1 MRTLLIIGSLPENKI
16 KETLYNEIKIFFNL
30 NFEVIFTP
38 IDTKNFKGNDKERYK
53 LAFEKVK
60 IADLIIA
67 ETSDLS
73 IGLGMEIRESVILNK
88 KLIVI
93 AKKGTKVSG
102 LIKGS
107 PNLKELIFYE
117 NILDLIE
124 KLKNSLGKKY

>member
-1 MRTLLIIGSLPENKI
+1 MRTLLIIWSLPENKI

-38 IDTKNFKGNDKERYK
+38 IDTKNFKWNDKERYK

-73 IGLGMEIRESVILNK
+73 IWLWMEIRESVILNK

-93 AKKGTKVSG
+93 AKKWTKVSW
-102 LIKGS
+102 LIKWS

-124 KLKNSLGKKY
+124 KLKNSLWKKY